1 MSSNQ
6 EIEAVVASLRAR
18 IANLRAQLNSDAS
31 LPSHSTPQE
40 KEPPLE
46 PPVEDPA
53 EVRNQELKD
62 LKAKLLGKKAIREEG
77 NS

>member
-31 LPSHSTPQE
+31 LTPHSTPQE

-53 EVRNQELKD
+53 VVVRNQELND
-62 LKAKLLGKKAIREEG
+62 LKAKLLGKKR
-77 NS
+77 